1 MEKLPILRLNT
12 YKTEEQINEI
22 KNKIS
27 KFIPQPVESIKP
39 KEKSS
44 KPVEPVKPK
53 EKSSKVITP
62 KPVNE
67 KIIEKPIKKT
77 GIVSWYK
84 KDKGYGFIK
93 PDDGLKEVF
102 FHYKELKKNNLET
115 IESETKISFTTKEE
129 NNKIQA
135 CNIKIQKTP
144 TSKVDNIKNT
154 ATKILNILSEK
165 YPKTFPY
172 KPLAIGIKNEL
183 FAISEELGFSK
194 TELKIFLT
202 FYCRSNKYRAN
213 LILNAER
220 FNLKGEITGLVTE
233 QEAVKPKI

>member
-27 KFIPQPVESIKP
+27 KFIPQ
-39 KEKSS
+39 
-44 KPVEPVKPK
+44 PVEPVKPK

-93 PDDGLKEVF
+93 PDDNSKEVF

-154 ATKILNILSEK
+154 ATKILNVLSEK

-220 FNLKGEITGLVTE
+220 VNLKGEITGLVKE

>member
-1 MEKLPILRLNT
+1 MEKLPILKLNI

-27 KFIPQPVESIKP
+27 KFIPQPI
-39 KEKSS
+39 
-44 KPVEPVKPK
+44 EPVKPK

-93 PDDGLKEVF
+93 PDDNSKEVF
-102 FHYKELKKNNLET
+102 LHFKELKKINLDN
-115 IESETKISFTTKEE
+115 IESEIKISFTTKEE

-135 CNIKIQKTP
+135 CNIKVLEIP
-144 TSKVDNIKNT
+144 TNKIENIR
-154 ATKILNILSEK
+154 NIAIRVLSVLSDK

-172 KPLAIGIKNEL
+172 KPLAIGIKDEL
-183 FAISEELGFSK
+183 FAVSEELGLSK

-202 FYCRSNKYRAN
+202 FYCRSKNYKTN

-220 FNLKGEITGLVTE
+220 INLKGEVTEVVTE
-233 QEAVKPKI
+233 QEAIKPKISS

>member
-27 KFIPQPVESIKP
+27 KFIPQPVE
-39 KEKSS
+39 
-44 KPVEPVKPK
+44 PVKPK

-62 KPVNE
+62 KSVNE

-77 GIVSWYK
+77 GIISWYN

-93 PDDGLKEVF
+93 PDDNSKEVF
-102 FHYKELKKNNLET
+102 LHYKELKKINLEN
-115 IESETKISFTTKEE
+115 IESEVKISFTTKEE

-135 CNIKIQKTP
+135 CNIKVLKIP
-144 TSKVDNIKNT
+144 TSKVDNIRNT
-154 ATKILNILSEK
+154 ATKVLNVLSEK

-172 KPLAIGIKNEL
+172 KPLAIGIKDEL
-183 FAISEELGFSK
+183 FTISEELGLSK
-194 TELKIFLT
+194 NELKSFLT
-202 FYCRSNKYRAN
+202 FYCKSNKYRAN

-233 QEAVKPKI
+233 QEAIKPKI

>member
-1 MEKLPILRLNT
+1 MEKLPILKLNT

-27 KFIPQPVESIKP
+27 KFIPQPVQQ
-39 KEKSS
+39 
-44 KPVEPVKPK
+44 VKPK
-53 EKSSKVITP
+53 EKSSKVITS

-67 KIIEKPIKKT
+67 KIVEPIKEKPIKKT

-93 PDDGLKEVF
+93 PDDGSKEVF
-102 FHYKELKKNNLET
+102 FHYKELKKSNLET

-135 CNIKIQKTP
+135 CNIKVLKIP
-144 TSKVDNIKNT
+144 TSKVDNIRNT
-154 ATKILNILSEK
+154 AIIVLKVLSEK

-172 KPLAIGIKNEL
+172 KPLAIGIKDEL
-183 FAISEELGFSK
+183 FAVSEELGLSK
-194 TELKIFLT
+194 TELKVFLT
-202 FYCRSNKYRAN
+202 FYCRSKDYRTN

-220 FNLKGEITGLVTE
+220 INLKGEVTGVVTE
-233 QEAVKPKI
+233 QEAIKPKISS

>member
-27 KFIPQPVESIKP
+27 KFIPQPI
-39 KEKSS
+39 
-44 KPVEPVKPK
+44 EPVKPK

-93 PDDGLKEVF
+93 PDDNSKEVF
-102 FHYKELKKNNLET
+102 LHFKELKKINL
-115 IESETKISFTTKEE
+115 
-129 NNKIQA
+129 
-135 CNIKIQKTP
+135 
-144 TSKVDNIKNT
+144 DNIKSEI
-154 ATKILNILSEK
+154 KILEK
-165 YPKTFPY
+165 
-172 KPLAIGIKNEL
+172 
-183 FAISEELGFSK
+183 
-194 TELKIFLT
+194 
-202 FYCRSNKYRAN
+202 
-213 LILNAER
+213 
-220 FNLKGEITGLVTE
+220 
-233 QEAVKPKI
+233 

>member
-27 KFIPQPVESIKP
+27 KFIPQPI
-39 KEKSS
+39 
-44 KPVEPVKPK
+44 EPVKPK

-93 PDDGLKEVF
+93 PDDNSKEVF
-102 FHYKELKKNNLET
+102 LHFKELKKINLDN
-115 IESETKISFTTKEE
+115 IESEIKISFTTKEE
-129 NNKIQA
+129 NNRIQA
-135 CNIKIQKTP
+135 YNIKVLQIPKII
-144 TSKVDNIKNT
+144 NIKTT
-154 ATKILNILSEK
+154 AIKVLNVLNEK
-165 YPKTFPY
+165 YPNIFNY
-172 KPLAIGIKNEL
+172 KPLAIGIKDIL
-183 FAISEELGFSK
+183 FTASEELGISK
-194 TELKIFLT
+194 KELKIFLN
-202 FYCRSNKYRAN
+202 FYCRSKKYRAN
-213 LILNAER
+213 LILNAKR
-220 FNLKGEITGLVTE
+220 VNLKGEIVGIVTK
-233 QEAVKPKI
+233 QETTK

>member
-44 KPVEPVKPK
+44 KPVELVKPK

-93 PDDGLKEVF
+93 PDDNSKEVF
-102 FHYKELKKNNLET
+102 FHYKELKKINLET

-154 ATKILNILSEK
+154 AIRVLNVLSEK

-172 KPLAIGIKNEL
+172 KPLAIGIKDEL
-183 FAISEELGFSK
+183 FAISEELGLSK
-194 TELKIFLT
+194 NELKIFLT

-220 FNLKGEITGLVTE
+220 FNLKGEVTGLVKE

>member
-27 KFIPQPVESIKP
+27 KFIPQPVESI
-39 KEKSS
+39 
-44 KPVEPVKPK
+44 KPK

-93 PDDGLKEVF
+93 PDDNSKEVF
-102 FHYKELKKNNLET
+102 LHFKELKKSNLET
-115 IESETKISFTTKEE
+115 IESETKIKFTTKEE

-135 CNIKIQKTP
+135 CNIKVLKIP
-144 TSKVDNIKNT
+144 TNKVENIRT
-154 ATKILNILSEK
+154 IAIRVLNVLSEK
-165 YPKTFPY
+165 YPKTFAYKP
-172 KPLAIGIKNEL
+172 KPLAIGIKDEL
-183 FAISEELGFSK
+183 FAINEELGLSK
-194 TELKIFLT
+194 NELKVFLT
-202 FYCRSNKYRAN
+202 FYCRSKDYRAN

-220 FNLKGEITGLVTE
+220 FNLKGEVTGVVTE
-233 QEAVKPKI
+233 QEAIKPKISS